1 MAGGVGS
8 IPDMQVGKA
17 AHGIPNYRYF
27 MWPVLCAVRDL
38 GGSGRIS
45 EIVEHV
51 VEGYTEEQ
59 QAKRHPSSGGLILE
73 GRLGFARSALK
84 LIGALDN
91 SERGVWVLTGAGRE
105 LESEEQVLQLHK
117 EAEKER
123 LARRK
128 AEAEAGLED
137 DDPDEDVDDP
147 DAWKGLLLKRLL
159 NMSPDGFERLAQRLL
174 REAGFRN
181 VEVLGKSGDGG
192 IDGVG
197 VYRVSLISFP
207 IYFQCKRYQGS
218 VSVSKVRDFR
228 GAMVGRGEKGLL
240 ITTGSFTRGSR
251 EEAARDGAPPID
263 LVDGDELCNLLK
275 EYGLGV
281 RVTTRTVE
289 DIEVTPDFFDQF

>member
-1 MAGGVGS
+1 
-8 IPDMQVGKA
+8 
-17 AHGIPNYRYF
+17 

-38 GGSGRIS
+38 GGSGRIR
-45 EIVEHV
+45 EIVERV
-51 VEGYTEEQ
+51 VESEDCTEEQ
-59 QAKRHPSSGGLILE
+59 QAKRHQSSGGLILE

-84 LIGALDN
+84 TIGALDN
-91 SERGVWVLTGAGRE
+91 SERGVWALTAAGRE
-105 LESEEQVLQLHK
+105 LESEEQVLNLHR
-117 EAEKER
+117 EAERKR

-128 AEAEAGLED
+128 AEAEANRED

-159 NMSPDGFERLAQRLL
+159 TMPPDGFERLAQRLL

-197 VYRVSLISFP
+197 VYRVSLVSFP
-207 IYFQCKRYQGS
+207 TFFQCKRYQGS
-218 VSVSKVRDFR
+218 VGASDVRDFR

-240 ITTGSFTRGSR
+240 ITTGAFTRGAR
-251 EEAARDGAPPID
+251 EESARDGAPPID